1 MKEILEEIAMANALN
16 DKICKDTENTQGV
29 TDIELRNFQPIQSKP
44 EEEVPTEDA
53 YSEKKE
59 TKSESL
65 AEVKEESVAIDPK
78 YELSLSE
85 GDKLESSCQLEREP
99 RTEKSTQCKNNA
111 KNEKK
116 ANTKENKSSHL
127 RIKISDINESF
138 IETRKELDL
147 KETKVNIPETW
158 TKVKNTKRNKGKEMP
173 PSNKKKLE
181 NVKKQKKALLE
192 KSSNKSEN
200 NDITSK
206 ITCRLVELKQLI
218 CNF

>member
-16 DKICKDTENTQGV
+16 DKICKDTENSQEV
-29 TDIELRNFQPIQSKP
+29 TDIELRNVQQIQSKP
-44 EEEVPTEDA
+44 EKQVPTEDV
-53 YSEKKE
+53 YSEKE
-59 TKSESL
+59 SKSQSL
-65 AEVKEESVAIDPK
+65 AEVTEESVAFDPK
-78 YELSLSE
+78 YKLSLTASLSE
-85 GDKLESSCQLEREP
+85 EDKLESSCQLERES
-99 RTEKSTQCKNNA
+99 RTEKSTKCKNNA

-127 RIKISDINESF
+127 KSKISDINESF
-138 IETRKELDL
+138 IETRKELNL

-181 NVKKQKKALLE
+181 TVKKQKKAVSE

-200 NDITSK
+200 NDITNK
-206 ITCRLVELKQLI
+206 ITCRLVEL
-218 CNF
+218 